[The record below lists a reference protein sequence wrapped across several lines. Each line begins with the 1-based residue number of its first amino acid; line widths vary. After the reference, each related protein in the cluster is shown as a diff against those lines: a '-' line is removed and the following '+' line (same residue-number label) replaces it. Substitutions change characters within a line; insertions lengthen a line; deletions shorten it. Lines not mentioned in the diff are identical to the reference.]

1 MGQVMSENIEE
12 TAPKKNEL
20 SEFIANEI
28 AARLTFEEIY
38 GELAGSLRGFGRF
51 RRGPCPLHALEGENF
66 TSRDANFS
74 VNTEKLTWECF
85 SHCGRGDVIDY
96 LFRTD
101 EKLAEETARKPKS
114 RMHIIVEL
122 AKQVGVEQELYAL
135 LERVYPDRPQLWKG
149 KIRPVGAKVNAKA
162 DVLRREKREIK
173 DVTHVSAPDEIVAV
187 LTRVMH
193 IYRSLYVGS
202 PGEKYMQ
209 ARGIWGAQDIGYC
222 PGGRTLLDARLPEK
236 SLLALGL
243 IRKDG
248 TDAFARRVV
257 SPFTW
262 EGFITCLH
270 ARAID
275 VVDANGRKH
284 LYTRCSLEEVEKSA
298 DGKEESKREVFWT
311 RGVYGEDALEARSVM
326 LVEGA
331 FDVMAA
337 RRLGFAH
344 VVSIGGSRN
353 QAVFE
358 RLKGAEVVLIGTDDD
373 KTGNR
378 VSRELRAFFG
388 SEKIR
393 RVSPRFGKDWAA
405 TLERKSQALGFPGL
419 EV

>member
-1 MGQVMSENIEE
+1 MSVNTEE
-12 TAPKKNEL
+12 IAPKKNEL
-20 SEFIANEI
+20 SEFIASEI
-28 AARLTFEEIY
+28 SARLTFEEVF
-38 GELAGSLRGFGRF
+38 GELATSLRGFGRV
-51 RRGPCPLHALEGENF
+51 RRGPCPLHALEGNNF
-66 TSRDANFS
+66 TTRDANFS
-74 VNTEKLTWECF
+74 VNTEKLTWVCY
-85 SHCGRGDVIDY
+85 SHCGSGDVIDY
-96 LFRTD
+96 LYKTD
-101 EKLAEETARKPKS
+101 EKLASEQGRRVKS

-149 KIRPVGAKVNAKA
+149 KIRPVGAKPVVKA
-162 DVLRREKREIK
+162 GQAEVLKRTKREI
-173 DVTHVSAPDEIVAV
+173 VESVHLPPPDEIVAV
-187 LTRVMH
+187 LGRAMF
-193 IYRSLYVGS
+193 IYRSLYKES
-202 PGEKYMQ
+202 EGEKYMQ
-209 ARGIWGAQDIGYC
+209 ARGIWGAKDIGYC
-222 PGGRTLLDARLPEK
+222 PGGRTLMDARLPEK

-248 TDAFARRVV
+248 TDAFARRVI

-262 EGFITCLH
+262 EGLTTCLH

-275 VVDANGRKH
+275 KVDASGRKH
-284 LYTRCSLEEVEKSA
+284 LYTRCSLEEVERSA
-298 DGKEESKREVFWT
+298 EGKEESKREVFWT
-311 RGVYGEDALEARSVM
+311 RGVYGEEALGAKAVM

-358 RLKGAEVVLIGTDDD
+358 RLKDAELVLIGTDDD

-378 VSRELRAFFG
+378 VSSELRKFFG
-388 SEKIR
+388 ADKIR
-393 RVSPRFGKDWAA
+393 RVQPRFGKDWAA
-405 TLERKSQALGFPGL
+405 TLERKSQGLGFQGL